1 MAKSK
6 LGRKAAYFS
15 LHFHMAV
22 QHGRLD
28 RNLKKPLE
36 EILTALCIPQLAS
49 LLSCTTQDYKPEV
62 APPTVSY
69 YPLRK

>member
-28 RNLKKPLE
+28 RNLKKPLGDSYS
-36 EILTALCIPQLAS
+36 LMYPTAC
-49 LLSCTTQDYKPEV
+49 
-62 APPTVSY
+62 
-69 YPLRK
+69 